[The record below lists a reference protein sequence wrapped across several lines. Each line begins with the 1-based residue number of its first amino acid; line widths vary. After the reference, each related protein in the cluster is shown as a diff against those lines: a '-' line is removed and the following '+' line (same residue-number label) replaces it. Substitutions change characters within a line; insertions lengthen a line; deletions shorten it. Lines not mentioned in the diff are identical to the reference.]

1 MFCYLKLRKEGEPL
15 TEPKNL
21 AAIIYFSLMCL
32 IGWGSSIGTVMM
44 MLGPKDSALLY
55 CQRDQDPCTPIS

>member
-32 IGWGSSIGTVMM
+32 IGWGSSIGTIMM
-44 MLGPKDSALLY
+44 MFGSKTNSFLY
-55 CQRDQDPCTPIS
+55 CQ